1 MAKTKTRAAAGKT
14 IILRAPSAPAHH
26 APSRPVVIVQK
37 VKAAAKRH
45 AGRAA
50 AGAIEERHRIGAIA
64 GGFALG
70 MIDKSAI
77 DFPTIPFLGR
87 AGTLGLL
94 AWGAARMT
102 KNEWASHAATGLLA
116 IAAYE
121 LSKEGTI
128 SGDVGGEEYGGGGF

>member
-1 MAKTKTRAAAGKT
+1 MAKTKSRTVAPGKT
-14 IILRAPSAPAHH
+14 IILRSAAPAQR

-37 VKAAAKRH
+37 VKAAAKHHTR
-45 AGRAA
+45 RAA
-50 AGAIEERHRIGAIA
+50 AAGYEERHRIGAIA

-77 DFPTIPFLGR
+77 DFPTVPFLGR

-94 AWGAARMT
+94 AWGAYKMT

-121 LSKEGTI
+121 LSKEGSI
-128 SGDVGGEEYGGGGF
+128 SGGGGEEYGGGGF

>member
-1 MAKTKTRAAAGKT
+1 MAKTKSRAAAPGKT
-14 IILRAPSAPAHH
+14 IILRSAAPPAHH
-26 APSRPVVIVQK
+26 QPSRPVVIVQK
-37 VKAAAKRH
+37 VKAAAKHH
-45 AGRAA
+45 ARRVGM
-50 AGAIEERHRIGAIA
+50 GAYEERHRLGAIA

-77 DFPTIPFLGR
+77 DFPTLPFLGR
-87 AGTLGLL
+87 AGTLGLA
-94 AWGAARMT
+94 AWGLSRMT

-128 SGDVGGEEYGGGGF
+128 SGEEYGGGGGF